1 MDIYTILSLKEQLD
15 DINKQR
21 KDLTA
26 AIKKYCESLDTEYLK
41 TLDYVEFK
49 EFFYSLENYL
59 PKNIQAFYRK
69 VREEKYP
76 ELKKSIYYPEL
87 NQIGFLSSE
96 KIKTIDNLL
105 GTLWSKKGN
114 FIGRAFDIAA
124 GLNKEESKK
133 LKTFCCEKRIFAK
146 KYAFLCLCKN
156 CTSRLFSEEEFN
168 QIKKYYESGI
178 GDIEEPYIYIE
189 CEYDSE
195 NCYEIYDKKS
205 FENAEYKIFYVKEK
219 EPDNR
224 HEKY

>member
-15 DINKQR
+15 DVNKQR

-26 AIKKYCESLDTEYLK
+26 AIKKYCESLDPEYLK

-49 EFFYSLENYL
+49 EFFHSLENYL
-59 PKNIQAFYRK
+59 PKNVQEFYRK

-76 ELKKSIYYPEL
+76 ELKKPIYYPEL
-87 NQIGFLSSE
+87 NQIDFLSSE
-96 KIKTIDNLL
+96 KIKIIDNLL
-105 GTLWSKKGN
+105 GT
-114 FIGRAFDIAA
+114 GRAFDIAT

-133 LKTFCCEKRIFAK
+133 LKAFCCEKRIFAR
-146 KYAFLCLCKN
+146 KYAFLCSCKN
-156 CTSRLFSEEEFN
+156 CRSRLFSEEEFN

-178 GDIEEPYIYIE
+178 GDIEELYIYIE